1 MNINKNVIL
10 GASLLYIMSSGT
22 VVLAEEANY
31 NNKISNVAVSHEIT
45 PTWKHV
51 LIELKTKGINN
62 TKIKS
67 ITLPNGKV
75 TKNPNVTFKAKD
87 SGVYDFVIE
96 DTKGKKTTYSVKI
109 DISNDGFFKR
119 VFANFNSKIK
129 PIEKEYIIKKGDILN
144 LKLENDNNINT
155 GSIVLNLNG
164 VDEIPVSCN
173 ENELTFFLNHINE
186 GEYKALL
193 KSFDP
198 STGQE
203 ILGSSFDL
211 VILEADAQVQK
222 NTKSLNQN
230 TDITVSK
237 DIYNIEPGSFLT
249 IEYNKK
255 NGITVDY
262 PRLNING
269 QDIFSNYYSDGSGTF
284 YLNNLS
290 EGVYKA
296 RLKGLTFSGNEY
308 ISNEFTIKIGNS
320 NTERPSNP
328 PNNKPDT
335 GNNTPEQ
342 VEPIN
347 PPSSNKED
355 LTVSKE
361 TYTINPGSSL
371 TIEYKKKDGITVDYP
386 RLNINGQDIFANYYS
401 EGSGTFYLNNL
412 SEGVYKAKLKG
423 LTFSGNEYISNEFTI
438 KIGNSNTE
446 IPVNPPTN
454 QPENKPDSK
463 PNTGNN
469 NPEEVKPVNPP
480 SSNKEDLTVSKETY
494 TINPGSS
501 LTIEYKKKDGIT
513 VDYPRLNINGQDI
526 FANYYSE
533 GSGTFYLNN
542 LSEGVYKAKLKG
554 LTFSG
559 NEYISNEFNIK
570 IGNSNTE
577 IPSNPPINE
586 VKPPTNVVTSR
597 IEVYGDK
604 FFVKKGDSLYLSYS
618 TTPYQNIHNLA
629 LNINGVGV
637 KPKYNTEYY
646 AEFNFDSNI
655 SGQHMAYLTAID
667 SNGNTIKS
675 NYFIV
680 EIENKGSDTS
690 VNKPTSSYTPKDS
703 MSATAHEGIPNGA
716 PTDWKYK
723 PRIENQN
730 RPNNWNAVGQ
740 WGQVYL
746 EEGFSYPENTAI
758 EIANF
763 KMYGY
768 SEQLKEWKLINHSIP
783 GDVFYVEDF
792 NGDTNKAFPNKIKKD
807 YENKSLIVKLDKD
820 TKGFNLHPFSQQI
833 DTKSVGLPDVKYV
846 ISQMDVRLVKWD
858 ENGIDDM
865 DKARY
870 VANVG
875 GDWWRNVGDV
885 WKPDWSTNVGIAQ
898 GQFRTIS
905 KEWKSCYMTTVPLDK
920 YDEIVK

>member
-31 NNKISNVAVSHEIT
+31 NNKVSNVAVSHEIT

-320 NTERPSNP
+320 NTEIPVNP
-328 PNNKPDT
+328 PTNQPENKPDSKPDTDKPNNKPDT

-347 PPSSNKED
+347 PPSSSKEY
-355 LTVSKE
+355 LTVSKQ
-361 TYTINPGSSL
+361 TYTVNPGDSL
-371 TIEYKKKDGITVDYP
+371 RIEYNKKNGINVDYP
-386 RLNINGQDIFANYYS
+386 RLNINGQDIFASYYS
-401 EGSGTFYLNNL
+401 DGSGTFYLNNL

-423 LTFSGNEYISNEFTI
+423 LTFSGHEYISNEFT
-438 KIGNSNTE
+438 
-446 IPVNPPTN
+446 
-454 QPENKPDSK
+454 
-463 PNTGNN
+463 
-469 NPEEVKPVNPP
+469 
-480 SSNKEDLTVSKETY
+480 
-494 TINPGSS
+494 
-501 LTIEYKKKDGIT
+501 
-513 VDYPRLNINGQDI
+513 
-526 FANYYSE
+526 
-533 GSGTFYLNN
+533 
-542 LSEGVYKAKLKG
+542 
-554 LTFSG
+554 
-559 NEYISNEFNIK
+559 IK

-604 FFVKKGDSLYLSYS
+604 FFVKKGDSLYLSYNI
-618 TTPYQNIHNLA
+618 TPYQSIHNLT
-629 LNINGVGV
+629 LNINGVEV

-680 EIENKGSDTS
+680 EIENRGSDTS

-703 MSATAHEGIPNGA
+703 MLATAHEGIPNGA
-716 PTDWKYK
+716 PIDWKYK

-730 RPNNWNAVGQ
+730 RPNNWKAIGQ

-746 EEGFSYPENTAI
+746 EEGFDYPENTAI

-792 NGDTNKAFPNKIKKD
+792 NGDTNKVFPNKIKKD
-807 YENKSLIVKLDKD
+807 YENKTLTVKLDKD

-833 DTKSVGLPDVKYV
+833 DTRSMGLPDVKYV

-905 KEWKSCYMTTVPLDK
+905 KEWKSCYMTTVPLDI

>member
-31 NNKISNVAVSHEIT
+31 NNKVSNVAVSHEIT

-320 NTERPSNP
+320 NTEIPVNP
-328 PNNKPDT
+328 PTNQPENKPDSKPDTDKPNNKPDT

-347 PPSSNKED
+347 PPSSSKEY
-355 LTVSKE
+355 LTVSKQ
-361 TYTINPGSSL
+361 TYTVNPGDSL
-371 TIEYKKKDGITVDYP
+371 RIEYNKKNGINVDYP
-386 RLNINGQDIFANYYS
+386 RLNINGQDIFASYYS
-401 EGSGTFYLNNL
+401 DGSGTFYLNNL

-446 IPVNPPTN
+446 IP
-454 QPENKPDSK
+454 
-463 PNTGNN
+463 
-469 NPEEVKPVNPP
+469 
-480 SSNKEDLTVSKETY
+480 
-494 TINPGSS
+494 
-501 LTIEYKKKDGIT
+501 
-513 VDYPRLNINGQDI
+513 
-526 FANYYSE
+526 
-533 GSGTFYLNN
+533 
-542 LSEGVYKAKLKG
+542 
-554 LTFSG
+554 
-559 NEYISNEFNIK
+559 
-570 IGNSNTE
+570 
-577 IPSNPPINE
+577 SNPPINE
-586 VKPPTNVVTSR
+586 VKPPTNVITST

-604 FFVKKGDSLYLSYS
+604 FFVKKGDSLYLSYNI
-618 TTPYQNIHNLA
+618 TPYQSIHNLT
-629 LNINGVGV
+629 LNINGVEV

-680 EIENKGSDTS
+680 EIENRGSDTS

-703 MSATAHEGIPNGA
+703 MLATAHEGIPNGA
-716 PTDWKYK
+716 PIDWKYK

-730 RPNNWNAVGQ
+730 RPNNWKAIGQ

-746 EEGFSYPENTAI
+746 EEGFDYPENTAI

-792 NGDTNKAFPNKIKKD
+792 NGDTNKVFPNKIKKD
-807 YENKSLIVKLDKD
+807 YENKTLTVKLDKD

-833 DTKSVGLPDVKYV
+833 DTRSMGLPDVKYV

-905 KEWKSCYMTTVPLDK
+905 KEWKSCYMTTVPLDI